1 MKDDCLSGFLPK
13 SRYLMEWYGM
23 SEEEAR
29 AAVREASQEASSGP
43 SLSFAG
49 ES

>member
-13 SRYLMEWYGM
+13 YQYLMEWYGM
-23 SEEEAR
+23 SEDEAR
-29 AAVREASQEASSGP
+29 NAVREESQEAGSGP
-43 SLSFAG
+43 ALSFGG

>member
-29 AAVREASQEASSGP
+29 AAVREASQEAASGP
-43 SLSFAG
+43 TLSFAG
-49 ES
+49 DA